1 MDRFFEGSRSANE
14 SASAPCS
21 LPSCQSSH
29 RAKASGSFLLQ
40 TLPDVLYSSFQKH
53 TSRKAGTVFPRWHRK
68 AYLSS
73 MPDRNQQKE
82 RNKRISSNKAIHP
95 HTGRHRFLLTISL
108 YWGPPWSDIRLTA
121 KYGMSHLIY
130 FIAFMHRFHCTFCAH
145 FFHNSE
151 FQQIIVVICS
161 FSLLLFLE

>member
-1 MDRFFEGSRSANE
+1 MPPKYTKNQ
-14 SASAPCS
+14 S
-21 LPSCQSSH
+21 LPFFFTQRLMSSMVH
-29 RAKASGSFLLQ
+29 CSPWIPSHGSESISLTSAFHCWRRAGR
-40 TLPDVLYSSFQKH
+40 
-53 TSRKAGTVFPRWHRK
+53 TSR
-68 AYLSS
+68 S

-121 KYGMSHLIY
+121 KYGMSHLIH
-130 FIAFMHRFHCTFCAH
+130 FIALMHRFHCTFCAH

-161 FSLLLFLE
+161 FSLLLFLELRCTI